1 MSSKSVGNYRRK
13 LNLHIVVNQE
23 RVTRIMQ
30 VLSFFVSLGTIASIV
45 IYHGFY
51 ITLDVKEIIRTVVY
65 TSMFFYIFKYFLL
78 SFYSL
83 NIKQYIKET
92 WFEFI
97 VINLLIINF
106 LSFLIFP
113 PKLNILEGNYSDYY
127 LLLIQ
132 LFFLVIVT
140 IELSKASTFLTKI
153 HLSPSSLMLLSFLIL
168 ISVGTLLLMLPRMT
182 THGISFIDALFT
194 STSATCVTGLSVINI
209 GSDFTLKGQVVIL
222 LLIQLGGTSIL
233 TFATFFTTFFS
244 GARTGL
250 RYQHLVKD
258 LLSTNKLSES
268 YLLLRE
274 IVTASFFIEFAGA
287 LLFYMYWKNIGIFDS
302 EGQTIFYSVFHAVS
316 AFNNAGL
323 SLWDANM
330 MDSKVAFSYF
340 PQTIIMILV
349 ILGGIGFVVISDFFN
364 PQFIRERKKFKWKK
378 LLPGTK
384 IVLMTTFLILLIGT
398 VIFYFL
404 EKDISMA
411 GRTTV
416 FDKVFTSLFHVVV
429 ARTAGFNTIN
439 LANAAIPGMLLLI
452 VIMFIGASPGSTGGG
467 IKTTTFF
474 VLIKSVLA
482 TIQGKKNIEF
492 NKKTI
497 PFELVDKSYSI
508 VFMSLMIVILSV
520 FTLSIVEPAFDLI
533 DILFETVS
541 AFATCGLSSGISPE
555 LSTAGKTVLIID
567 MYVGRVGT
575 LTLAYALSKRVKE
588 TRHQY
593 PDTYFMVG

>member
-1 MSSKSVGNYRRK
+1 MSSRTVSNYRRK
-13 LNLHIVVNQE
+13 LNLHIVVNQD

-30 VLSFFVSLGTIASIV
+30 VLSFFVSLGTIAAII

-51 ITLDVKEIIRTVVY
+51 ITVEVKETIRTVVFA
-65 TSMFFYIFKYFLL
+65 SIFFYVIKYFLL
-78 SFYSL
+78 LFYSL
-83 NIKQYIKET
+83 NIKQRIRET
-92 WFEFI
+92 MFEFV
-97 VINLLIINF
+97 VIILLIINLLSNLF
-106 LSFLIFP
+106 LP
-113 PKLNILEGNYSDYY
+113 DNLNILEGKFSDYY

-132 LFFLVIVT
+132 LFFLVVVT

-182 THGISFIDALFT
+182 TNGISFIDALFT

-209 GSDFTLKGQVVIL
+209 GSAFTLKGQVVIMI
-222 LLIQLGGTSIL
+222 LIQLGGISIL
-233 TFATFFTTFFS
+233 TFATFFTTFLS
-244 GARTGL
+244 GAKQGL

-258 LLSTNKLSES
+258 LLSTNKLSET

-274 IVTASFFIEFAGA
+274 IVTASFFIEVAGA
-287 LLFYMYWKNIGIFDS
+287 LLLYMYWKNIGIFDS
-302 EGQTIFYSVFHAVS
+302 EGQTVFYSLFHAVS
-316 AFNNAGL
+316 AFNNAGF
-323 SLWDANM
+323 SLWDANL
-330 MDSKVAFSYF
+330 MDSQVTFSYF
-340 PQTIIMILV
+340 PLSIIMILV
-349 ILGGIGFVVISDFFN
+349 FLGGIGFVVISDFFN
-364 PQFIRERKKFKWKK
+364 PQYIRERKKFRWKK

-384 IVLMTTFLILLIGT
+384 IVLMTTFMILLFGT
-398 VIFYFL
+398 IVLYFL

-411 GRTTV
+411 GRTTF

-429 ARTAGFNTIN
+429 ARTAGFNMVN
-439 LANAAIPGMLLLI
+439 LANMAIPGMLLLI

-482 TIQGKKNIEF
+482 TIQGKKSIEF

-497 PFELVDKSYSI
+497 PFELVDKAYSI
-508 VFMSLMIVILSV
+508 VFMSLMIVILSA
-520 FTLSIVEPAFDLI
+520 FALAIVEPTFNFI
-533 DILFETVS
+533 NILFETVS

-555 LSTAGKTVLIID
+555 LSSAGKTILIID
-567 MYVGRVGT
+567 MYIGRVGT